1 MDEQRS
7 HFVNVLSKL
16 TIAEI
21 VDGVKNEISVLRSK
35 RTPKRS
41 LVNYVVSTASLGL
54 LHDLE
59 VLSRFASS
67 GHQKRGRSSSP
78 GCERLRRMGG
88 SRSLSESSLRISSES
103 DSNSFFELPSEDE
116 LKSCH
121 RNFFL
126 GTSNDA
132 LATFICAVCGRES
145 NIVEGET
152 RACSRHFLLHEVPHV
167 EKLIPSMCVFFFGCS
182 LVGL

>member
-7 HFVNVLSKL
+7 RFVNVLSRM
-16 TIAEI
+16 TTAEI
-21 VDGVKNEISVLRSK
+21 LDGVKDEMLVPRSQRK
-35 RTPKRS
+35 PKQS
-41 LVNYVVSTASLGL
+41 LVDFVVSTASLRL

-59 VLSRFASS
+59 VSSRFASS
-67 GHQKRGRSSSP
+67 RHRRRGQSSSP
-78 GCERLRRMGG
+78 VHERLKEMAR
-88 SRSLSESSLRISSES
+88 SRSLSESSLRISSEP
-103 DSNSFFELPSEDE
+103 DSNSFFQLPSEDE

-121 RNFFL
+121 RDFFL
-126 GTSNDA
+126 GTTNDA

-167 EKLIPSMCVFFFGCS
+167 EKLIPST
-182 LVGL
+182 